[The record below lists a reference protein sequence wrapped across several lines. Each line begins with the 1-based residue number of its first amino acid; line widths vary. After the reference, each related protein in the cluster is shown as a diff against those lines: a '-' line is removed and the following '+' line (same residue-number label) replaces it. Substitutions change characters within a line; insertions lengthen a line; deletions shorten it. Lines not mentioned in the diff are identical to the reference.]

1 VNAFNIGTS
10 LAFSVAVPE
19 IVKIATTLIPG
30 LKTLPVLGKI
40 IPLFQAGEMNT
51 IQAQEQYESDKS
63 RSTQRRTKLKQEN
76 NKHVIKISDAMEC
89 VENTLDGKLALAFLK
104 ATIQVILGGTG
115 NSFDTLFDPIA
126 ACMLE
131 KALQQKNLR
140 SKGKYVKTKATAEE
154 YSEVISLRKGKLH
167 PFIPEDKKA

>member
-1 VNAFNIGTS
+1 VNAFDLATS

-51 IQAQEQYESDKS
+51 IQAEAQYQADKE
-63 RSTQRRTKLKQEN
+63 RSSERRTRLKQEN

-89 VENTLDGKLALAFLK
+89 VENALDAKLAIAFLK
-104 ATIQVILGGTG
+104 GTIQVILGGTG
-115 NSFDTLFDPIA
+115 NSFDTIFDPIA
-126 ACMLE
+126 SCMQE

-140 SKGKYVKTKATAEE
+140 SKGKYVKTKGTPEE
-154 YSEVISLRKGKLH
+154 YTELISLRKGKLH
-167 PFIPEDKKA
+167 PFIPEDKKS